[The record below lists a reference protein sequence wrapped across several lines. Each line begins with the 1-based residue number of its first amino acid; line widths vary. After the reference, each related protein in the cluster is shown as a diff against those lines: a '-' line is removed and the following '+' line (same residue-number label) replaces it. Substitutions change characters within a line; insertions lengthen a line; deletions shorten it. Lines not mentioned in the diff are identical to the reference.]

1 MSERTEDD
9 FAQMMRDSY
18 ERGTLNMAK
27 EIADHVNK
35 EVISELREL
44 AESGHIEIIKRK
56 LKGKFSYEREDI
68 IEIPEELHGEVRDM
82 MLDDLNK
89 SRND

>member
-1 MSERTEDD
+1 MSDKSEDD
-9 FAQMMRDSY
+9 FAQLMRESI
-18 ERGTLNMAK
+18 ERGTNNMAK
-27 EIADHVNK
+27 QIADGIDK

>member
-1 MSERTEDD
+1 MSDKSEDD
-9 FAQMMRDSY
+9 FAKLMRESI
-18 ERGTLNMAK
+18 ERGTNNRAK
-27 EIADHVNK
+27 QIADGINK

-44 AESGHIEIIKRK
+44 AEGGHIEIIKRK